1 MSHGGG
7 NITRENENQVDRFR
21 RGGGDDFGR
30 QVSKIAA
37 AQICQSLGFQ
47 GSKESAMD
55 TLAEIVV
62 VYLSDLGKM
71 ASFYSNLAGRTECNV
86 FDIVRGFKDLEAPGS
101 SHQDAEVSRCLAG
114 SRTIQEIFE
123 YVNSVQEIPFA
134 QPVPLFPIIKSCKV
148 LPSFIQMKETPPS
161 KHIPNWLPAFPDP
174 HTYIYTPVWNK
185 RTTDPRTDKIEQA
198 RQRRKAEKSLLSLQ
212 QRLIV
217 NTGNLEEELPSFD
230 SNTSHDIE
238 LQPRENVVSAVKSS
252 LKHSDNVFD
261 ESSRV
266 LEAFAP
272 AIEAVKGSGFY
283 DDEEGEKKALPIVR
297 PVVQFKFKTGKKLL
311 GDSLDLNIQ
320 KKGMGR
326 TVYLVGRDDERD
338 DKKRRAEYILRQSV
352 ENPQEL
358 NQL

>member
-7 NITRENENQVDRFR
+7 NITKENENQLDRLGR
-21 RGGGDDFGR
+21 VGGDEFGR
-30 QVSKIAA
+30 EVSKIAA

-47 GSKESAMD
+47 GSKESALD
-55 TLAEIVV
+55 TLAEIVI

-71 ASFYSNLAGRTECNV
+71 AKFYSNLAGRTECNV
-86 FDIVRGFKDLEAPGS
+86 FDIVRGLEELEVLGS
-101 SHQDAEVSRCLAG
+101 RQDSEVSRCLAG
-114 SRTIQEIFE
+114 SRTIQEIFK
-123 YVNSVQEIPFA
+123 YVNSAEEIPFA
-134 QPVPLFPIIKSCKV
+134 QPVPQFPIIKSCKV
-148 LPSFIQMKETPPS
+148 LPSFIKMREAPPS

-185 RTTDPRTDKIEQA
+185 RMTDPRADKLEQA

-212 QRLIV
+212 QRLVV
-217 NTGNLEEELPSFD
+217 NTGIVEEELPSLD
-230 SNTSHDIE
+230 GEASHDAE
-238 LQPRENVVSAVKSS
+238 LQPRENVVPVVKSP
-252 LKHSDNVFD
+252 LKHSNLVIDD
-261 ESSRV
+261 SSSV

-283 DDEEGEKKALPIVR
+283 DDQEGEKKALPIVR
-297 PVVQFKFKTGKKLL
+297 PAVQFKFKTGKKLL

-320 KKGMGR
+320 KKGIGK
-326 TVYLVGRDDERD
+326 TVSLVGRDDERD
-338 DKKRRAEYILRQSV
+338 DKKRRAEYILRQSM

>member
-7 NITRENENQVDRFR
+7 NITRENENPADRFR
-21 RGGGDDFGR
+21 RAGADDFGR
-30 QVSKIAA
+30 EVSKVAA

-47 GSKESAMD
+47 GSKESALD
-55 TLAEIVV
+55 TLAEIVI

-71 ASFYSNLAGRTECNV
+71 ANFYSNLAGRTECNV
-86 FDIVRGFKDLEAPGS
+86 FDIIRGLKDLGAPG

-123 YVNSVQEIPFA
+123 YVNSVQEIPFSQPMA
-134 QPVPLFPIIKSCKV
+134 QFPIIKSSKV
-148 LPSFIQMKETPPS
+148 LPSFIQMRETPPS

-185 RTTDPRTDKIEQA
+185 RMTDPRTDKIEQA

-212 QRLIV
+212 QQLVV
-217 NTGNLEEELPSFD
+217 NTDHLEEELPSLD
-230 SNTSHDIE
+230 SSASHDTE
-238 LQPRENVVSAVKSS
+238 LQPRENTVSVVKSP
-252 LKHSDNVFD
+252 LKHSDTVFD
-261 ESSRV
+261 DSSSV
-266 LEAFAP
+266 LEVFAP

-283 DDEEGEKKALPIVR
+283 DDEEGEKKELPIVR
-297 PVVQFKFKTGKKLL
+297 PAVQFKFKTGKKLL
-311 GDSLDLNIQ
+311 GDSLDLIIQ
-320 KKGMGR
+320 KKGTGR
-326 TVYLVGRDDERD
+326 RGSLVGRDDERD

>member
-7 NITRENENQVDRFR
+7 NITRENENQVDRYR
-21 RGGGDDFGR
+21 RAGADDFGR
-30 QVSKIAA
+30 EVLKIAA

-55 TLAEIVV
+55 TLAEIVI

-86 FDIVRGFKDLEAPGS
+86 FDIVRGLKDLEAPG

-114 SRTIQEIFE
+114 SRILQEIFE

-134 QPVPLFPIIKSCKV
+134 QPVPQFPIIKSCKV
-148 LPSFIQMKETPPS
+148 LPSFIQMRETPPS

-185 RTTDPRTDKIEQA
+185 RMTDPRTDKIEQA

-212 QRLIV
+212 QRLVV
-217 NTGNLEEELPSFD
+217 NTGNLEEEVPSLD
-230 SNTSHDIE
+230 SNTSHDTE
-238 LQPRENVVSAVKSS
+238 FQPRENAVSVVKSP

-261 ESSRV
+261 DSSSV

-283 DDEEGEKKALPIVR
+283 DDEEGEKKALPVVR
-297 PVVQFKFKTGKKLL
+297 PAVQFKFKTGKKLL

-326 TVYLVGRDDERD
+326 TVSLVGRDDERD

>member
-30 QVSKIAA
+30 EVSKIAA

-55 TLAEIVV
+55 TLAEIVI
-62 VYLSDLGKM
+62 VYLSDL
-71 ASFYSNLAGRTECNV
+71 
-86 FDIVRGFKDLEAPGS
+86 
-101 SHQDAEVSRCLAG
+101 G

-134 QPVPLFPIIKSCKV
+134 QPVPRFPIIKSCKV
-148 LPSFIQMKETPPS
+148 LPSFIQMRETPPS

-212 QRLIV
+212 QRLVV

-230 SNTSHDIE
+230 SNTPHDIE
-238 LQPRENVVSAVKSS
+238 LQPRENVVSVVKSS
-252 LKHSDNVFD
+252 LKHSDNDFD
-261 ESSRV
+261 DSSHV

-283 DDEEGEKKALPIVR
+283 DDEEGVKKALPIVR
-297 PVVQFKFKTGKKLL
+297 PLVQFKFKTGKKLL